1 MMGFDFYNLKRILTI
16 MSVTIKT
23 KEEIE
28 ILREGGRRLALI
40 LQEVA
45 KIVKP
50 GVSTL
55 ELNDLAYNLAK
66 DNGDYP
72 SVLNYKPRGAKR
84 AYPASICVSIN
95 DEIVHGI
102 PNENP
107 KILKEGDIVSLD
119 MCLTH
124 KNLVTDSSI
133 TVPVGKIDSITQKL
147 LNVTKEALNAG
158 IKSAKGNK
166 HVGDIGYAVERV
178 AKANGFSVVE
188 DLCGHGVG
196 YSVHEDPFI
205 PNYGERG
212 KGEKLKPGMII
223 CIEPMF
229 NEGSKSIYLEK
240 DGYTYKTKDGSRS
253 AHFEHTIL
261 ITSGE
266 PEILTKI

>member
-1 MMGFDFYNLKRILTI
+1 MIT
-16 MSVTIKT
+16 TKT

-28 ILREGGRRLALI
+28 NLREGGKHLAFI

-45 KIVKP
+45 KAVKP
-50 GVSTL
+50 GVSTA
-55 ELNDLAYNLAK
+55 ELNDLANKLAK
-66 DNGDYP
+66 EKGDIP
-72 SVLNYKPRGAKR
+72 STLNYRPKGTKR

-124 KNLVTDSSI
+124 KGLVTDSAI
-133 TVPVGKIDSITQKL
+133 TVPVGKIDTVAKKL
-147 LNVTKEALNAG
+147 IETTKEALCAG
-158 IKSAKGNK
+158 IKAANGGRNT
-166 HVGDIGYAVERV
+166 GDIGYAVERV

-212 KGEKLKPGMII
+212 RGDKLKRGMII
-223 CIEPMF
+223 AIEPML
-229 NEGSKSIYLEK
+229 NEGGKDFSIATNRSS
-240 DGYTYKTKDGSRS
+240 GQFTAGIFSR
-253 AHFEHTIL
+253 ALYMWNPFI
-261 ITSGE
+261 
-266 PEILTKI
+266 